1 MCGACGSGVVRAP
14 WETLSHGTGPRA
26 LAARAAQAQRLLGDP
41 WQVVSFGPAGYTV
54 RSATGATTV
63 HPDLDALLARLRAVA
78 PGTVGRRAAQVASRE
93 GDGSFVARAFLDA
106 FGGGP
111 RP

>member
-14 WETLSHGTGPRA
+14 WEIVSHGTGPRA

-41 WQVVSFGPAGYTV
+41 WQVASFGPSGYTV
-54 RSATGATTV
+54 RAATGAMTV
-63 HPDLDALLARLRAVA
+63 HPDLDALLVRLREVA
-78 PGTVGRRAAQVASRE
+78 PSTVMQRAAQVASGE
-93 GDGSFVARAFLDA
+93 GEGSFVARAFLDT
-106 FGGGP
+106 FGGL